1 METNTINQQQ
11 VSAIEAIKR
20 MFSKDKKSR
29 ISRSQFWWGFLF
41 LMIASSG
48 LEIILGLIMNLI
60 YGEDAQAFNS
70 IIGSYFI
77 NLFVMYISIKDL
89 WVPRMHDIGKS
100 GLFCLIPFYN
110 LYLAAQPSD
119 PQENKF
125 GAVPN
130 VK

>member
-11 VSAIEAIKR
+11 VSAVEAIKR
-20 MFSKDKKSR
+20 LFSKNKEAR

-41 LMIASSG
+41 IMIASYV
-48 LEIILGLIMNLI
+48 LEIILAFIMNLI
-60 YGEDAQAFNS
+60 YGEDAQAFNN
-70 IIGSYFI
+70 IIGNFI
-77 NLFVMYISIKDL
+77 NLLVIYISIKDL

-110 LYLAAQPSD
+110 LFLAAQPSE

>member
-1 METNTINQQQ
+1 
-11 VSAIEAIKR
+11 
-20 MFSKDKKSR
+20 
-29 ISRSQFWWGFLF
+29 
-41 LMIASSG
+41 
-48 LEIILGLIMNLI
+48 MNLI
-60 YGEDAQAFNS
+60 YGEDAQAFNG
-70 IIGSYFI
+70 IIGNFI
-77 NLFVMYISIKDL
+77 NLLVMYISIKDL

-110 LYLAAQPSD
+110 LYLAAQPSE